1 MLKKEV
7 AGRGALGSAKAH
19 FFHPPKPIRDYLK
32 HNYDKETLHNVLIV
46 DKEEAWINKKA
57 QMAYE
62 CRINEID
69 EANIHSLTKL
79 RPHPLPLQPSIHHQ
93 RRISRQTKSFFV
105 K

>member
-69 EANIHSLTKL
+69 EANVFSIVCKNLKVTQAGITHFPTKT
-79 RPHPLPLQPSIHHQ
+79 QM
-93 RRISRQTKSFFV
+93 KS
-105 K
+105 